1 MEGEAFSLLTYAAL
15 GLLRRFFVSPTIP
28 AAVGAATGRAA
39 SAIGIGSTFMIARNF
54 RGGAQFFRP
63 PLPPRPGFPGT
74 RQRRFRGNAPCS
86 RAGARP
92 RAGAKLWRS
101 AKMISLFV

>member
-63 PLPPRPGFPGT
+63 PSRRGPVFPERGSAGSAATRRAAGPGHALG
-74 RQRRFRGNAPCS
+74 
-86 RAGARP
+86 RARSCGAALR
-92 RAGAKLWRS
+92 
-101 AKMISLFV
+101 